1 MAKESADVMR
11 GFQVPQS
18 ETSTFVGPKAGV
30 YSKSELEQ
38 LMGIMAMLGGIRP
51 DSREGTSVL
60 GKILNK
66 VPDLTNID
74 FGSLFGDIDFSEYF
88 GDSTILENVDSG
100 GGYPGDV
107 DYSDMLDDPSNTNI
121 LD

>member
-1 MAKESADVMR
+1 
-11 GFQVPQS
+11 
-18 ETSTFVGPKAGV
+18 
-30 YSKSELEQ
+30 
-38 LMGIMAMLGGIRP
+38 MGIMAMLGGIRP

-88 GDSTILENVDSG
+88 GSTNLEDIDSG
-100 GGYPGDV
+100 GGYSDENI
-107 DYSDMLDDPSNTNI
+107 DYQDMVNDSNYGGFAP
-121 LD
+121 